1 MVATFSNRFTTRP
14 TNTTIEN
21 SKSTTTP
28 ISEPITSQY
37 SENIPYCSDVSLD
50 KYAPGSGPEDLQRF
64 LDNAKDVMKNIS
76 VSDAKYLIDTY
87 FASQWETVKPECKVY
102 INNLV
107 ESRRTANKQEEE
119 IKKISDQQQK
129 LIDYNRCLLAADRS
143 TCQFLLY

>member
-1 MVATFSNRFTTRP
+1 
-14 TNTTIEN
+14 
-21 SKSTTTP
+21 
-28 ISEPITSQY
+28 
-37 SENIPYCSDVSLD
+37 
-50 KYAPGSGPEDLQRF
+50 
-64 LDNAKDVMKNIS
+64 MKNIS